1 MPVDLPQR
9 AATVLAL
16 ALLVACASPPPR
28 APGGYF
34 GGRLL
39 VRTDATASQGAKSLA
54 GQFELSG
61 GPRQGQLLLNS
72 PIGTAVA
79 RARWRLRTPD
89 AAAGGTDLIELD
101 VGGPLRTYAS
111 LDDMVVDALGEQ
123 LPLAALFD
131 WLAGRPWSEAPATLS
146 ADGSHFSQLGWVV
159 DRSALA
165 AERRIEAVREDP
177 PGLRVRVVIDRDDP
191 ASASGPA
198 SPPPPP

>member
-1 MPVDLPQR
+1 MPRFPPRR
-9 AATVLAL
+9 AVAVVAMAL
-16 ALLVACASPPPR
+16 ALLLAACATPPPR
-28 APGGYF
+28 APGAYF

-39 VRTDATASQGAKSLA
+39 VRTDATASEGAKSLA

-79 RARWRLRTPD
+79 RARWQL
-89 AAAGGTDLIELD
+89 AALGATAGGADLIELD
-101 VGGPLRTYAS
+101 TGGPPRSYAS
-111 LDDMVVDALGEQ
+111 LDAMVVDALGER

-131 WLAGRPWSEAPATLS
+131 WLAGRPWPEAPATLS

-177 PGLRVRVVIDRDDP
+177 PGLRVRVVNDRDDP
-191 ASASGPA
+191 PSTTSAP
-198 SPPPPP
+198 